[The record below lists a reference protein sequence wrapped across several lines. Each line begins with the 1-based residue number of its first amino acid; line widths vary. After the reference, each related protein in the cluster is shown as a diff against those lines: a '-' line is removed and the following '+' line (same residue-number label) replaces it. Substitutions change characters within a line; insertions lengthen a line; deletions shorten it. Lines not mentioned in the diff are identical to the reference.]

1 MKFVFDFGRILN
13 HVPKPACGESA
24 KTVFQALT
32 MFERYYEMNE
42 AFDLYTHGM
51 GPGLVG
57 MVVHALMDFLG
68 PLVNVKIDHSASG
81 SEHGTPLSVYV
92 CKLRDIVNSVVCDA
106 TEESSGRL
114 EKVDEAKSTKESA
127 KTKTRVKTKQTE
139 RKAVEVTEVLEDSE
153 AEDDRD
159 NDEVFSVQCSEDEL
173 DFKLLTSTDGQEYN
187 PPNKTKKT
195 SKYSHKAPGAEISK
209 SFEQL
214 KEMIDKQQE
223 KLDGQSAT
231 ISRLTRENT
240 TARNKLNKLVSGPQ
254 PSAESTTGGKKKSSV
269 TKQKPFEGFLAT
281 PIGKDLDSSSDD
293 EIQEVNSAEKPDST
307 QKIVVNVDASDGAS
321 SVGGPFTQ
329 RSRKRKRIQSGST
342 ASQSDV
348 VASQQ
353 PEVEVEDDD
362 AVSELRKKRDELEA
376 KCTDMQNKLLA
387 QQMETAFAD
396 YQRKILGEVQK
407 YRTVL
412 LASFGKNLE
421 EEPAVLEAVGSLRR
435 ACCGMQYMGYTVCV
449 GKEFVDRITKSLLAG
464 QVPEQQIES
473 SKTDNSVVGNSVQ
486 GNCIDVVYELNM
498 PVIVKTERYTEDED
512 CQFIGLTP
520 ALHPVPTPVLNI
532 TVKAEN
538 TSRDLEF
545 NTQTQLTQFYSPVF
559 GERAEESKN
568 KEVTSEDKQTTSD
581 NKEVTSD
588 NKEVTPEKEEVI
600 PETQVDNQA
609 TSDNKEVT
617 PEKEEVIPE
626 TQVEEGKGETSE
638 EKKKPGGS
646 EDECEADSENE
657 SVDVEHFSQ
666 STTKG
671 SQSQKRPHDDAED
684 PVVKKKKKK
693 AVTNSAASEA
703 EGRSLRPR
711 KHRT

>member
-1 MKFVFDFGRILN
+1 
-13 HVPKPACGESA
+13 
-24 KTVFQALT
+24 

-68 PLVNVKIDHSASG
+68 PLVNVKMDHSASG

-92 CKLRDIVNSVVCDA
+92 TKLRDIVNSVVCDA

-127 KTKTRVKTKQTE
+127 KTKTRVKTKQTD

-153 AEDDRD
+153 AEEDRD
-159 NDEVFSVQCSEDEL
+159 NDEVFSVHCSEDEL
-173 DFKLLTSTDGQEYN
+173 DFKLLTSTDGLEYN

-223 KLDGQSAT
+223 KLDTQSAT

-321 SVGGPFTQ
+321 SGGAPFTQ
-329 RSRKRKRIQSGST
+329 RSRKRRRIQSGST

-348 VASQQ
+348 VAAQQ

-376 KCTDMQNKLLA
+376 KCTDMQKKLLA
-387 QQMETAFAD
+387 QQMETAFAE
-396 YQRKILGEVQK
+396 YQRTILGEVQK

-435 ACCGMQYMGYTVCV
+435 ACCGMQYMGYTMCV
-449 GKEFVDRITKSLLAG
+449 GTRVCGQNHQKFV
-464 QVPEQQIES
+464 
-473 SKTDNSVVGNSVQ
+473 
-486 GNCIDVVYELNM
+486 
-498 PVIVKTERYTEDED
+498 
-512 CQFIGLTP
+512 
-520 ALHPVPTPVLNI
+520 
-532 TVKAEN
+532 
-538 TSRDLEF
+538 
-545 NTQTQLTQFYSPVF
+545 
-559 GERAEESKN
+559 
-568 KEVTSEDKQTTSD
+568 
-581 NKEVTSD
+581 
-588 NKEVTPEKEEVI
+588 
-600 PETQVDNQA
+600 
-609 TSDNKEVT
+609 
-617 PEKEEVIPE
+617 
-626 TQVEEGKGETSE
+626 
-638 EKKKPGGS
+638 GGPS
-646 EDECEADSENE
+646 TGAAD
-657 SVDVEHFSQ
+657 
-666 STTKG
+666 
-671 SQSQKRPHDDAED
+671 
-684 PVVKKKKKK
+684 
-693 AVTNSAASEA
+693 
-703 EGRSLRPR
+703 
-711 KHRT
+711 